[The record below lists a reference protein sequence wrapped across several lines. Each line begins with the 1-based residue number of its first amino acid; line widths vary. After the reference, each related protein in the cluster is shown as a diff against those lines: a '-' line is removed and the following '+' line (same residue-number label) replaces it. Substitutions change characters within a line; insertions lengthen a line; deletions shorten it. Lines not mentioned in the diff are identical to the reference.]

1 MSLSFRELLA
11 PIDGFSPGQ
20 LQEQASKRFPNVV
33 EYSHVEIW
41 LLNDSPFEPHDQD
54 VLIGVATYSLEDLK
68 LLDEI
73 AQRLRVHSAPERI
86 SVFDIS
92 AFTEMGDFERLL
104 PGIGKV
110 FQTPV
115 VGFWRNGHLTERLS
129 GAAARD
135 WLVERYMLS
144 QLAVIPVALWKTSR
158 MIKIKFRIK
167 AERIRRSSTQS
178 REA

>member
-33 EYSHVEIW
+33 GHMEIW
-41 LLNDSPFEPHDQD
+41 RPNDSPFEPHDQD

-73 AQRLRVHSAPERI
+73 ELRLRVHWAPERI
-86 SVFDIS
+86 SAFDIS

-115 VGFWRNGHLTERLS
+115 VGCWRNGQLTERLS

-144 QLAVIPVALWKTSR
+144 Q
-158 MIKIKFRIK
+158 IKP
-167 AERIRRSSTQS
+167 
-178 REA
+178 

>member
-1 MSLSFRELLA
+1 MSLLFSELLA
-11 PIDGFSPGQ
+11 PIAGFTPGQ
-20 LQEQASKRFPNVV
+20 LQEQASKRFPNIVD
-33 EYSHVEIW
+33 ESHMEFW
-41 LLNDSPFEPHDQD
+41 RPNDSPFEPHDQD

-73 AQRLRVHSAPERI
+73 EEQLRNCSVPENI

-92 AFTEMGDFERLL
+92 AITEMGDFERHL

-115 VGFWRNGHLTERLS
+115 VGFWKNGQLTNRLS

-135 WLVERYMLS
+135 WLVDRYRLS
-144 QLAVIPVALWKTSR
+144 RIPDRGS
-158 MIKIKFRIK
+158 
-167 AERIRRSSTQS
+167 QS
-178 REA
+178 P

>member
-1 MSLSFRELLA
+1 MSLSFRELLE
-11 PIDGFSPGQ
+11 PIDGFSPGK

-33 EYSHVEIW
+33 ESSHMEIW
-41 LLNDSPFEPHDQD
+41 RPNDSQFEPHDQD

-73 AQRLRVHSAPERI
+73 EQRLSVHSAPERI

-92 AFTEMGDFERLL
+92 AFTEMEDFERLL

-115 VGFWRNGHLTERLS
+115 VGFWRNGQLTERLS

-135 WLVERYMLS
+135 WLVERYT
-144 QLAVIPVALWKTSR
+144 LA
-158 MIKIKFRIK
+158 KIKL
-167 AERIRRSSTQS
+167 
-178 REA
+178 

>member
-1 MSLSFRELLA
+1 MSLSFRELLV
-11 PIDGFSPGQ
+11 PIAGFSPGQ
-20 LQEQASKRFPNVV
+20 LQAQASKLFPNVV
-33 EYSHVEIW
+33 EDSQMEIW
-41 LLNDSPFEPHDQD
+41 RPDDSPFEPHDQN

-73 AQRLRVHSAPERI
+73 EQRLRVRSVPEKI

-92 AFTEMGDFERLL
+92 AFTEMGDFERHL

-115 VGFWRNGHLTERLS
+115 VGFWRNGQLTEPLS

-135 WLVERYMLS
+135 WLVERYELS
-144 QLAVIPVALWKTSR
+144 
-158 MIKIKFRIK
+158 RINM
-167 AERIRRSSTQS
+167 
-178 REA
+178 

>member
-11 PIDGFSPGQ
+11 PIAGFTPGE

-33 EYSHVEIW
+33 DESHMEIW
-41 LLNDSPFEPHDQD
+41 RPTDSPFEPHDQD

-73 AQRLRVHSAPERI
+73 EERLRNRSVLENI
-86 SVFDIS
+86 SVFDVS
-92 AFTEMGDFERLL
+92 AFSEMGDFERHL

-115 VGFWRNGHLTERLS
+115 VGFWKNGQLTDRLS

-135 WLVERYMLS
+135 WLVDRYRLS
-144 QLAVIPVALWKTSR
+144 RNPDRGS
-158 MIKIKFRIK
+158 
-167 AERIRRSSTQS
+167 QS
-178 REA
+178 P